1 VTNVSA
7 KASAAEHPRP
17 TSYEHDEAGSITRI
31 VDPLGGMTTQTL
43 DALGR
48 LASRALPNGFTSTYD
63 TRDDWALL
71 DVGVAGLDQFVR
83 GVLARLP
90 ATGWTFAARPLTR
103 RGPGAHGN

>member
-1 VTNVSA
+1 VTHA
-7 KASAAEHPRP
+7 PARG
-17 TSYEHDEAGSITRI
+17 TTYQHDEAGNIPRI
-31 VDPLGGMTTQTL
+31 VGPLGSVTRQTF